1 MLWLQIK
8 LFWLTIIRFGMVVA
22 SVLAECD
29 AVLAVRSV
37 NIEVTISIIL
47 AVGLHIPG
55 ASKPPRSTI
64 CCTPCFSA
72 TVGRVHGGSAA
83 QSTTMVRAGDID
95 DEVGCPERFGRF
107 EKGLPICSRC
117 WSEELGAYRAT
128 VLLRGSAYLD
138 PFKHSAKLRRALV
151 TIRCTC
157 LVRTVCMQRNTDVVQ
172 SLFYCC

>member
-8 LFWLTIIRFGMVVA
+8 LFWLTIVRFGMVVA

-83 QSTTMVRAGDID
+83 QSTTMVRACDID
-95 DEVGCPERFGRF
+95 DEVGCPERFGRLEEGF
-107 EKGLPICSRC
+107 PVCSRC
-117 WSEELGAYRAT
+117 WSEELGARRTAI
-128 VLLRGSAYLD
+128 LLRGFAHIKATCNLHQTTCRVKACERDTFS
-138 PFKHSAKLRRALV
+138 LRTLWAALGWS
-151 TIRCTC
+151 C
-157 LVRTVCMQRNTDVVQ
+157 
-172 SLFYCC
+172 